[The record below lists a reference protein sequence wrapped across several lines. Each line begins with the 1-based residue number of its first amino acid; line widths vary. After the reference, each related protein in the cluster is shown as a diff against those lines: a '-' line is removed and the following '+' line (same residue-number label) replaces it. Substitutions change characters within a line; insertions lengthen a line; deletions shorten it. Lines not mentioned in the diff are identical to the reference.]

1 MKKHILLLFMVSA
14 VILGVG
20 SAVPPDSDAE
30 EPEPDPQGSLL
41 ISGVENTYHILDAGG
56 SEVATVSMGEA
67 IELSPGNY
75 TVKSPDFEKTVTI
88 EAGKTTELEPEL
100 GMLVVSGGGDDSC
113 TVYNAD
119 GDRLS
124 ENDTGEEVFLPPG
137 AYMIKLNNVGQEVT
151 ISAGQKQTLGTGSLF
166 VMGSGNSE
174 YIVYGTPEDELNYV
188 KKKTNQVVELLS
200 GTYTVKLNK
209 ASTSVAIGD
218 GGFVVLAT
226 GMIGVVGTG
235 NDSYIAHDSNG
246 NRTDGVK
253 TNELMELL
261 PGAYDVNLNN
271 TVRSVSVQNSS
282 VTIFKAGTISVSGTG
297 NDTYSVYDAAQE
309 EKLGS
314 AATNDEI
321 EMFPGTYVVEL
332 NKTTLT
338 GRVEEVQA
346 EVLAAGVLTV
356 SGTGTH
362 NYEVYD
368 AAGED
373 QYGSAKTGEE
383 IELFPDAYLVTLNGI
398 TRAATVQAGSTSE
411 LPSGVLTVS
420 GTGNDDYF
428 VYDAAGE
435 EQLGSAKTNEKFDM
449 FPGNYLI
456 ELNQV
461 RQAASVES
469 GGASELPSGVLTV
482 SGTGNDDYF
491 VYDAA
496 GEEQLGSAK
505 TNEKFDMFPGNYLI
519 ELNQVRQTA
528 RVQANQETIVQA
540 GRISVSGTES
550 DDYQL
555 YDADENSLGMAKT
568 TQEKEVLAGTYRVE
582 LNGETRTA
590 EVGEGEAVVLDT
602 GTISISG
609 AESNAI
615 YMVYDTE
622 DERVDSAQVTEKVDL
637 FPGTYTVELNSIR
650 RTEVVN
656 AGEETILGAG
666 VLSVPGMGETRYY
679 VYDASDKLMVSANTG
694 ENADLFPGT
703 CTVKLNKVFRTATV
717 RAGET
722 EMLEA
727 GAITLSGMGK
737 DEYYVYDAA
746 GDQNF
751 AKAVTNDTIEFF
763 PGTYRV
769 RLNKTEQTA
778 IVEGGNTEE
787 LAAGSISVSGTGKDF
802 YYIYSSDRGKDVRED
817 AENDLTENVI
827 FALRV
832 SAGNKRASDSH
843 RNADLD
849 GDGKVGLRDAI
860 RGLADLTDPLGLA
873 KTNTEVELFPGTY
886 IVKLNKVTQTVTVEA
901 GEASTLAA
909 GVVTVSGNGNDPY
922 YVYDADGNPLD
933 VSKTNGEVELF
944 PGAYTITLNHV
955 SQIANIGAGASA
967 VLETG
972 TLTVSGTGNDYCKI
986 YDAGG
991 NQLKLAKTNES
1002 TALFPGTYT
1011 VIFNHASQT
1020 AGIEAGDSVSLDF

>member
-398 TRAATVQAGSTSE
+398 TRAATVQAGST
-411 LPSGVLTVS
+411 
-420 GTGNDDYF
+420 
-428 VYDAAGE
+428 
-435 EQLGSAKTNEKFDM
+435 
-449 FPGNYLI
+449 
-456 ELNQV
+456 
-461 RQAASVES
+461 
-469 GGASELPSGVLTV
+469 SELPSGVLTV

-955 SQIANIGAGASA
+955 SQI
-967 VLETG
+967 
-972 TLTVSGTGNDYCKI
+972 
-986 YDAGG
+986 
-991 NQLKLAKTNES
+991 
-1002 TALFPGTYT
+1002 
-1011 VIFNHASQT
+1011 
-1020 AGIEAGDSVSLDF
+1020 